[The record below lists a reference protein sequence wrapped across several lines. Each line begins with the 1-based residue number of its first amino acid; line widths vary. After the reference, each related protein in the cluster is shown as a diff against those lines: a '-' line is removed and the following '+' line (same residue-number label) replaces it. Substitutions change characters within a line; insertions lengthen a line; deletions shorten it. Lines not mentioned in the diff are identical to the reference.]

1 LSKAVDTKWSSIP
14 RLWRYGSSRTIRLR
28 KENDKK
34 IPTIQQI
41 ITEWW
46 ECWYRTVLPTL
57 VPSYQWLQKHR
68 NVEVGDIC
76 LIKYGK
82 EKRANY
88 RLGRVTKVKK
98 GTDGL
103 VRTVEL
109 QYKLPTKKKFRTVD
123 RPIHGI
129 AVIVP
134 IEEQGNQTGEVESN
148 LNPEAPEFTSNKTE
162 QN

>member
-1 LSKAVDTKWSSIP
+1 MA
-14 RLWRYGSSRTIRLR
+14 
-28 KENDKK
+28 
-34 IPTIQQI
+34 
-41 ITEWW
+41 
-46 ECWYRTVLPTL
+46 
-57 VPSYQWLQKHR
+57 
-68 NVEVGDIC
+68 
-76 LIKYGK
+76 
-82 EKRANY
+82 
-88 RLGRVTKVKK
+88 KVKK

-109 QYKLPTKKKFRTVD
+109 QYKLPTEKKFRTVD

-134 IEEQGNQTGEVESN
+134 IEEQGNQTEKVESN